1 MGSIVLKPRE
11 LGSVEKYILIDGKQ
25 RLTTLL
31 VVLALILD
39 RASKDDSSLSDV
51 IQESYLI
58 NRDINSD
65 EKLKL
70 RPSEAD
76 RAIAT

>member
-1 MGSIVLKPRE
+1 MLKPRE